1 MYFGAKNSLSYLLD
15 LAEYICGKI
24 DGFWRKSGF
33 IPILF
38 AYMREMLYFCGR
50 FCKVNIAKQLYKI
63 QLFHL
68 TNKTQKHMKK
78 LFTLAA
84 AVLASFSLWAAT
96 ETHPSSAPS
105 SNADI
110 VGTSYTISGTFN
122 AGAGSAKV
130 GAMPD
135 KGIKFRLNRAAVG
148 DLSNAIEFKVNEG
161 YVINAIQLVGITNS
175 NGKAATVGS
184 IYVDGVAWNGTFNG
198 TLPAKDAS
206 EASDIQISG
215 IAAAQSVVFVFSDL
229 GGATQG
235 NICYT
240 VTYEEAVQK
249 EVDHVDVTLGG
260 VAINGEALSDIQM
273 ATLYGA
279 QSLELANE
287 YAEAPTVTFT
297 VQTDTYYVGEE
308 TPSTKSE
315 GIDVVAELVAGKW
328 QAQYTVGEH
337 TYTITAVKPAT
348 ATVTYM
354 DGETVLGTEIVKVG
368 ESATK
373 HGEYEVK
380 PLAEFQGWYTDAEL
394 TSEADLSATVGADMV
409 LYGKFVK
416 AYAQSLNIEQLVLDE
431 GTKADIASILTNHG
445 FAYAHI
451 NALDTLNDLENKANR
466 NYAFLGLKLK
476 TAGAYIQFNLQA
488 GKTLAVKFG
497 NLTKPVAVTI
507 NGEAQ
512 ADHTEG
518 AFLLDAANA
527 DRFIELKTT
536 DGATVVLQQIM
547 IGEAIADVTLPD
559 PSAYLITIAESANGT
574 VTANWDN
581 KKYRTPVGAT
591 VTLTFTPAEGY
602 IVMHC
607 YVNETEIHQS
617 APGAPITFEM
627 PAEDVTITTE
637 FSLPTGIENAEEA
650 VKAVKVVENGQMFI
664 LKGGV
669 KYNAQGAI
677 VK

>member
-1 MYFGAKNSLSYLLD
+1 
-15 LAEYICGKI
+15 
-24 DGFWRKSGF
+24 
-33 IPILF
+33 
-38 AYMREMLYFCGR
+38 
-50 FCKVNIAKQLYKI
+50 
-63 QLFHL
+63 
-68 TNKTQKHMKK
+68 MKK

-84 AVLASFSLWAAT
+84 AVLTSFSLWAAYPTNTTTYALEDLTIT
-96 ETHPSSAPS
+96 EETLTYEKTGLSGDAQKLNKVLYIDVEVPCASANGNLYLRGTSSNTGRFATIWGSNGTERDEARKVAMKNGNSDAIAFTEADILEDGGKYYIRFSSADNS
-105 SNADI
+105 
-110 VGTSYTISGTFN
+110 GSYFDYKISGF
-122 AGAGSAKV
+122 SYV
-130 GAMPD
+130 
-135 KGIKFRLNRAAVG
+135 LN
-148 DLSNAIEFKVNEG
+148 
-161 YVINAIQLVGITNS
+161 
-175 NGKAATVGS
+175 
-184 IYVDGVAWNGTFNG
+184 
-198 TLPAKDAS
+198 
-206 EASDIQISG
+206 EA
-215 IAAAQSVVFVFSDL
+215 
-229 GGATQG
+229 
-235 NICYT
+235 C
-240 VTYEEAVQK
+240 VTK
-249 EVDHVDVTLGG
+249 EVDHVDVALGG
-260 VAINGEALSDIQM
+260 VAVNGEALSDNQM
-273 ATLYGA
+273 ATLNSA
-279 QSLELANE
+279 LSLDLANE
-287 YAEAPTVTFT
+287 YVEAPTVTFT

-315 GIDVVAELVAGKW
+315 GIDVVAELAAGKW
-328 QAQYTVGEH
+328 QAQYTVGEK
-337 TYTITAVKPAT
+337 TYTITAAKPAT

-394 TSEADLSATVGADMV
+394 TSEADLSATVDADMV
-409 LYGKFVK
+409 LYGKFTK

-431 GTKADIASILTNHG
+431 GTKADIASILTNRG

-518 AFLLDAANA
+518 AFLLDAADA

-547 IGEAIADVTLPD
+547 IGEPIADVTLPD

-607 YVNETEIHQS
+607 YVNGEEIHQS
-617 APGAPITFEM
+617 APAAPITFQM
-627 PAEDVTITTE
+627 PAEDVTVTTE
-637 FSLPTGIENAEEA
+637 FSVPTGIENVEEG